1 MSLWTLSGPSE
12 TLRNELMAGL
22 DWIVVLGRV
31 DCQGHFAPITEVVI
45 IHVIRY
51 GLQIMST

>member
-1 MSLWTLSGPSE
+1 MLVMLYLKQIANFG
-12 TLRNELMAGL
+12 
-22 DWIVVLGRV
+22 WIVVLGRV